1 MAVDNSQDG
10 SKEPRTPFCTFVFFD
25 CLNPSSNSRQ
35 EKHATP
41 KIGGY
46 TCYAKLPEANTDRVA
61 GVEREM
67 KVLYQQPHLVPPMK
81 LTVYDEMPST
91 PGLRPPSAMARVVT
105 QGKTLA
111 SKASERASLSVR
123 RRPNRR
129 RIGAPQT
136 LDDGT
141 DGFTY
146 RPLELSIYI
155 SGNRLS
161 DLPEFDAAEF
171 EDDGSLALP
180 PKALLRAARSE
191 EALGSFS
198 RVPSTRRVASMCIDR
213 KVSHKRTASSI
224 ISSSRPPSEYD
235 ALHSHP
241 VSMISAPGQPT
252 QIFHHPVNSIT
263 VLSPIKD
270 EFTPPSSAL
279 LEKMM
284 TDFPKIEDRLQAGA
298 NSVAREP
305 MPASAVHTTPLVP
318 RLSFQSSRANSTATN
333 RSRRPTT
340 ASSQNFRVA
349 QWVHRGH
356 ASSGSVSSNSTMSTM
371 ASASTS
377 FSEHRRKR
385 KQFYQCKP
393 WNPNQDQSVPVPTN
407 TRHNIVD
414 VPPPVLVTH
423 VASAAV
429 NLPVLES
436 QPLKAMVSRNGP
448 THVRTR
454 TMSSSTVA
462 STDTVDTNILS
473 LDQLDGHS
481 DTSVSTAPVVQDIR
495 DRAKTNTQR
504 TRTGTMRSFSKP
516 LVSHPAHQRS
526 EVAGEQVTDR
536 PSASEENT
544 ESAAVPTQDAANI
557 PSAMKPVKTNM
568 SVEDLMASMPA
579 PPPYV
584 ETLPK
589 VDGENFMVIKEI
601 GGPLRSP
608 GVGVAF

>member
-1 MAVDNSQDG
+1 
-10 SKEPRTPFCTFVFFD
+10 
-25 CLNPSSNSRQ
+25 
-35 EKHATP
+35 
-41 KIGGY
+41 
-46 TCYAKLPEANTDRVA
+46 
-61 GVEREM
+61 M

-136 LDDGT
+136 LDGGT
-141 DGFTY
+141 DNFTY

-161 DLPEFDAAEF
+161 DLPEFDAADF

-198 RVPSTRRVASMCIDR
+198 RIPSTRRVASMCINR
-213 KVSHKRTASSI
+213 QVSHKRTASSI
-224 ISSSRPPSEYD
+224 VSTSRPPSEYD

-263 VLSPIKD
+263 ILSPIKD

-284 TDFPKIEDRLQAGA
+284 TDFPKIEDRVQSGV
-298 NSVAREP
+298 NSVTGEP
-305 MPASAVHTTPLVP
+305 MPVSAVQPTTNPSGS
-318 RLSFQSSRANSTATN
+318 RLSFQSSRANSTATH
-333 RSRRPTT
+333 RSRRPITT
-340 ASSQNFRVA
+340 SSQNGRVA

-356 ASSGSVSSNSTMSTM
+356 TSSVSSNSTVSTL

-385 KQFYQCKP
+385 SQFYQCKP
-393 WNPNQDQSVPVPTN
+393 WNPNQDQSVSVPTHLK
-407 TRHNIVD
+407 HNVVD
-414 VPPPVLVTH
+414 MPPPVLVNRIT
-423 VASAAV
+423 SAAAT
-429 NLPVLES
+429 NLPVTES
-436 QPLKAMVSRNGP
+436 QPPMPLVARKVP
-448 THVRTR
+448 THSRTR

-473 LDQLDGHS
+473 LDQLDGQS
-481 DTSVSTAPVVQDIR
+481 DTSVSTAPVVQDVR
-495 DRAKTNTQR
+495 ERAKTTSDTGAKR

-516 LVSHPAHQRS
+516 LISHPAHRREDM
-526 EVAGEQVTDR
+526 EVSGEQESDQ
-536 PSASEENT
+536 EDT
-544 ESAAVPTQDAANI
+544 ESGSVLVQDAADNLLAAVMTRA
-557 PSAMKPVKTNM
+557 PKNV
-568 SVEDLMASMPA
+568 SVEDLENSMPA

-584 ETLPK
+584 ETVPNTSPK
-589 VDGENFMVIKEI
+589 MGDGASFMVIKEI